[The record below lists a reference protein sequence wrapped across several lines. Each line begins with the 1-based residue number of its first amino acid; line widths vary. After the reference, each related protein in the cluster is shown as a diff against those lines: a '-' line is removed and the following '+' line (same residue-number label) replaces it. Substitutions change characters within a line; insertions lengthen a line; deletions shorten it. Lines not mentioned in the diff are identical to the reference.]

1 MATNNGST
9 RKMREKLGITQSDV
23 SLRKRWLDISDE
35 EMQLIRDCAPFLD
48 PEAERIVTEFY
59 DFSFQFREFTSV
71 VDRGGTNRAR
81 LQGAQ
86 KGYFRSLLQGRI
98 DEEYIDNR
106 LLIGERHLVLGVEPR
121 WNMGSYVLYY
131 TLVYPVLFKHLQ
143 GEKLMNT
150 LLAWN
155 KVLTF
160 DMTLAIEAYLGAMLE
175 RLINTSDAVTTSS
188 SELTTGA
195 SEIDKAAQEM
205 AKAINEIATG
215 ATRQTEAM
223 TFTSEQ
229 MKQLGGSIR
238 EVAQAAQRTEV
249 TATQGAT
256 ITDSVTRAIESITGD
271 AEAANELAAT
281 ASAGA
286 ASGQSA
292 VENTIVGLQSIRD
305 AVNKAAARVEQLG
318 ERGEEIG
325 GIVKTIDDVA
335 SQTNLLALNAAIEAA
350 RAGEQGRGFAVVA
363 DEVRKLA
370 ERAASSSKQI
380 AQLIS
385 AVQAGTAEVVQ
396 AMQAGVADVEK
407 GMGVAGEAGEAMQSI
422 VATNV
427 QLSSGIARI
436 ADAAKNITA
445 QAEQLNTAMTDLTSV
460 AGEMKVS
467 SDAMTQNSQKVND
480 SVGTASAQAEQA
492 AAAAEQV
499 SAGVEEVTAQISE
512 MAQKTAAL
520 GREAQG
526 MDEFLVLV
534 LQEKQRI
541 DAFKQAA

>member
-1 MATNNGST
+1 MATNNGNT
-9 RKMREKLGITQSDV
+9 KKMREKLGLTSSDLA
-23 SLRKRWLDISDE
+23 LRKRWIDLTDD
-35 EMQLIRDCAPFLD
+35 EMQLIRDCASFLD
-48 PEAERIVTEFY
+48 PEADRIVTEFY

-71 VDRGGTNRAR
+71 VERGGANRAG
-81 LQGAQ
+81 LQAAQ
-86 KGYFRSLLQGRI
+86 KGYFRSLLAGRV
-98 DEEYIDNR
+98 DEQYLDNR

-121 WNMGSYVLYY
+121 WNMGSYTLYY
-131 TLVYPVLFKHLQ
+131 TLVYPLMFKHLQ

-155 KVLTF
+155 KLLTF

-175 RLINTSDAVTTSS
+175 RLINTADAVTTSS
-188 SELTTGA
+188 GDLNTGA

-223 TFTSEQ
+223 TYTSDQ
-229 MKQLGGSIR
+229 MKQLGGSIK
-238 EVAQAAQRTEV
+238 EVAQAAQRTQE
-249 TATQGAT
+249 TASEGAS
-256 ITDSVTRAIESITGD
+256 ITSSVTKAIESITGD
-271 AEAANELAAT
+271 AEAANELAGA

-286 ASGQSA
+286 ASGEAA
-292 VENTIVGLQSIRD
+292 VKNTIGGLQTIRD
-305 AVNKAAARVEQLG
+305 AVNKAAERVEQLG

-385 AVQAGTAEVVQ
+385 AVQVGTAEVVQ
-396 AMQAGVADVEK
+396 AMQASVADVEK
-407 GMGVAGEAGEAMQSI
+407 GMAVAGEAGDAMASI
-422 VATNV
+422 VTTNV

-436 ADAAKNITA
+436 ADAAKSITA
-445 QAEQLNTAMTDLTSV
+445 QADQLNTAMSDLTSV
-460 AGEMKVS
+460 AGQMKVS
-467 SDAMTQNSQKVND
+467 SDAMTENSDKVNS
-480 SVGTASAQAEQA
+480 SVSTASAQAEEA

-499 SAGVEEVTAQISE
+499 SAGVQEVTAQISE
-512 MAQKTAAL
+512 MANKTTAL
-520 GREAQG
+520 GKEAQG
-526 MDEFLVLV
+526 MDEFLLLV
-534 LQEKQRI
+534 LQEQKRI
-541 DAFKQAA
+541 NAFKEAA